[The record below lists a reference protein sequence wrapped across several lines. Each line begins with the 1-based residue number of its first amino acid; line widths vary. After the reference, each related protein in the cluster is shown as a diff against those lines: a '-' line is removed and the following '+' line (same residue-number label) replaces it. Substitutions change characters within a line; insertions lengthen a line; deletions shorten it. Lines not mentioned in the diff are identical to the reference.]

1 MPARFE
7 ADPRAIASARR
18 HVRRQLQAWR
28 VGDDLVDD
36 ALVLISEL
44 ATNAVMHAGTAFE
57 VNCTHLGDSIRL
69 EVRDGYPGRG
79 LPAVLPAPDPSRPS
93 GRGLLLCAALSSAW
107 GVEYTPTAKTVW
119 CRLDVRPRPG
129 ADHAAS
135 WPPSPAT
142 ARDGIPGGAAA
153 LGLIVPSSTAPAT
166 GPDRPGGPGGG
177 SSAGVIEPGD
187 AGAAVGSA
195 GATGDGAG
203 APPAAGGDSS
213 ESGSG
218 PPGAGP
224 SGGGPSGTG
233 PSGAG
238 PSGTGPSGAGPSGTG
253 PSGGGPSGDG
263 PSGAGPSGAGGVAG
277 PGAGGGTGGQP
288 GPAEDMAWA
297 SFSEADLVRLRFDD
311 MLDRAARQA
320 CDTFRGD
327 AAYLL
332 LAGGDGLDT
341 RLATSGLP
349 PPAAPVRG
357 LGLADQPAS
366 TVLPVAYT
374 ELDPT
379 VLPLLTGTG
388 MRSAMVAQ
396 LLAEGRPIGQL
407 CVAAARPGAFG
418 VDEAERLQR
427 GVDRLALTV
436 AARRLA
442 ESTRRHRDWIGFLA
456 EASDL
461 LTGTLEPQMTI
472 AMLAQLV
479 VPWLATWCA
488 IRSYDERGPTGLDY
502 AWHADEAAIDAV
514 RELLEAAPAEPATT
528 GVGPVGGLLD
538 SAGAVPAELRGD
550 VAVTLVLRARGRRLG
565 VVVLG
570 RPAADPFEPDTL
582 GFAEELARRAALA
595 LDNALLY
602 QMHRATSQAL
612 QRSLLPAA
620 LPEVPGM
627 DVGVAYQAA
636 GEGLVVGGDFYD
648 LFALG
653 NDRWRFAVG
662 DVAGN
667 GPEAAGDTGLARH
680 TLRLLGRQLCPPA
693 EAVSQ
698 LNRAILDQRDGTR
711 FLTLV
716 HGEITLRPAGGLQI
730 DLVIAG
736 HPPPYLL
743 RPGHADAVGTPQT
756 LLGVLEHVPYR
767 TDTILLAPGEALL
780 CLTDGVIERRRNGRI
795 FGETDLH
802 PLLVRCAAMSAGAIA
817 AAVQRAVI
825 DYAPQPPRDD
835 MAVLVLRA
843 LPTR

>member
-1 MPARFE
+1 VTVATDPPHAPETSPPARFE
-7 ADPRAIASARR
+7 PDPGAIAAARR
-18 HVRRQLQAWR
+18 YVRRQLLAWATP
-28 VGDDLVDD
+28 DDLVDD
-36 ALVLISEL
+36 ALVLVSEL

-69 EVRDGYPGRG
+69 AVRDSYPGRG
-79 LPAVLPAPDPSRPS
+79 LPAVLSTPDPSKPS
-93 GRGLLLCAALSSAW
+93 GRGLLLCASLSAAW

-119 CRLDVRPRPG
+119 CRLALP
-129 ADHAAS
+129 DHAPNPDHPPNWVPPPAS
-135 WPPSPAT
+135 GLDDTLGVGPA
-142 ARDGIPGGAAA
+142 GGA
-153 LGLIVPSSTAPAT
+153 
-166 GPDRPGGPGGG
+166 GGAGGG
-177 SSAGVIEPGD
+177 
-187 AGAAVGSA
+187 GSA
-195 GATGDGAG
+195 GAGGLAG
-203 APPAAGGDSS
+203 AAGRGGPAAAGGPPAAVVSA
-213 ESGSG
+213 SGW
-218 PPGAGP
+218 
-224 SGGGPSGTG
+224 
-233 PSGAG
+233 
-238 PSGTGPSGAGPSGTG
+238 
-253 PSGGGPSGDG
+253 
-263 PSGAGPSGAGGVAG
+263 GAGGTAADRPAG
-277 PGAGGGTGGQP
+277 DGMG
-288 GPAEDMAWA
+288 WA

-311 MLDRAARQA
+311 MLRRAADQA
-320 CDTFRGD
+320 CDAFRGD

-332 LAGGDGLDT
+332 LAGGDGLDA
-341 RLATSGLP
+341 RLASSGLP
-349 PPAAPVRG
+349 PPPWPVRR

-366 TVLPVAYT
+366 DALPAAFT
-374 ELDPT
+374 EPDPT
-379 VLPLLTGTG
+379 VLPLLAGSG
-388 MRSAMVAQ
+388 MRSAVVAQ
-396 LLAEGRPIGQL
+396 LLAEGRPIGQI
-407 CVAAARPGAFG
+407 CVAAARTGAFG
-418 VDEAERLQR
+418 PDTADRLQR
-427 GVDRLALTV
+427 GADRLALAV

-442 ESTRRHRDWIGFLA
+442 ESTRRHRDWLSFLA

-461 LTGTLEPQMTI
+461 LAGTLEPQMTI

-479 VPWLATWCA
+479 VPRLATWCA
-488 IRSYDERGPTGLDY
+488 VRSYDERGSTGLDY
-502 AWHADEAAIDAV
+502 AWHADETAIDAV
-514 RELLEAAPAEPATT
+514 RRLLDAAPAELATA
-528 GVGPVGGLLD
+528 GAGSIDGLLG
-538 SAGAVPAELRGD
+538 SAAAVPAELRDD

-570 RPAADPFEPDTL
+570 RTATDPFEPDTL
-582 GFAEELARRAALA
+582 GFAEELTRRAALA

-602 QMHRATSQAL
+602 RMHRATSQAL

-620 LPEVPGM
+620 LPDVPGL

-716 HGEITLRPAGGLQI
+716 HGEITPRPAGGLQI

-743 RPGHADAVGTPQT
+743 RPGHADPVGTPQP
-756 LLGVLEHVPYR
+756 LLGVLDHVPYR

-795 FGETDLH
+795 LGETDLH
-802 PLLVRCAAMSAGAIA
+802 PLLVRCAGMSAGAIA

-843 LPTR
+843 LPTS